1 MFAIFAFLMFL
12 IFGFPSVP
20 YRGQASNY
28 ANSLALIFSV
38 PVFIFLVMTVLVT
51 TLSSKNL
58 ITDLNKLDS
67 VWPVTK
73 LREVDLRSEEAEF
86 YDELTILRR
95 KLITEK
101 KYHLDEWLDIKFIA
115 AHTKV
120 VGNLIYYPFIILA
133 LMIFARSKIFDNWD
147 LPISLVIVFLSAA
160 ALNLFGAISLR
171 RAAERSRKNIIEKIS
186 QMKITLICLP
196 DSSARQAMEKQIDL
210 ALTQIQ
216 EINEGAFRSITNDP
230 ALQALLIPFGGWG
243 GVALLENFVLNGF

>member
-1 MFAIFAFLMFL
+1 
-12 IFGFPSVP
+12 
-20 YRGQASNY
+20 
-28 ANSLALIFSV
+28 
-38 PVFIFLVMTVLVT
+38 MTVFVT
-51 TLSSKNL
+51 TLQSIDL
-58 ITDLNKLDS
+58 ITQLNELTS
-67 VWPVTK
+67 EWPDTK
-73 LREVDLRSEEAEF
+73 LRKVNLRSKETEF
-86 YDELTILRR
+86 YDELTILRK
-95 KLITEK
+95 KLEEEK

-120 VGNLIYYPFIILA
+120 VGNLVYYPFIILA

-160 ALNLFGAISLR
+160 ALNLLGAIFLR

-196 DSSARQAMEKQIDL
+196 DSSARKAMENQIDL

-230 ALQALLIPFGGWG
+230 AFQAFLIPFGGFG
-243 GVALLENFVLNGF
+243 GVALLENFMLNGF